1 MGDVIRMEPNTIAVF
16 FSMDAEPRWYV
27 KLCNDATL
35 FDTVHAGMW
44 MNAEPTEQSRTETD
58 GVLEDLRETG
68 NVDFEDGWIQMRVGM
83 AAVVEWL
90 TGKAKEAADEAS
102 YEDKRRFEEMK
113 RREEAEG
120 RYELLRQALVD
131 ALGDR
136 GPEIAAKAAA

>member
-1 MGDVIRMEPNTIAVF
+1 MGDVVRMDPNTIAVF

-27 KLCNDATL
+27 KLCNDAML

-44 MNAEPTEQSRTETD
+44 MNEEPTEQSRTETD

-90 TGKAKEAADEAS
+90 TAKAKEATDEAT

-113 RREEAEG
+113 RREEAEC

-131 ALGDR
+131 ALGGH